1 MMVWVGI
8 RVFGRVQEGLEGPV
22 DFQERSGGSG
32 RVSEG
37 LLASRRVKTSLID
50 LHWSGRVQ
58 DGLCGSGMA
67 QEGLEGSGRVH
78 KVWEGQ
84 RGS

>member
-22 DFQERSGGSG
+22 NFQERSGGSG
-32 RVSEG
+32 RVCEG

-50 LHWSGRVQ
+50 LHWSGRVL
-58 DGLCGSGMA
+58 DGLCGSGRA
-67 QEGLEGSGRVH
+67 QEGLEGLG
-78 KVWEGQ
+78 
-84 RGS
+84 GSERILKGP

>member
-1 MMVWVGI
+1 MRVWVGI
-8 RVFGRVQEGLEGPV
+8 RVFGRVRGGL
-22 DFQERSGGSG
+22 GGSG
-32 RVSEG
+32 RFPGKIRRVCEG

-58 DGLCGSGMA
+58 DGLCGSGRV
-67 QEGLEGSGRVH
+67 QEGLKGSGRVH